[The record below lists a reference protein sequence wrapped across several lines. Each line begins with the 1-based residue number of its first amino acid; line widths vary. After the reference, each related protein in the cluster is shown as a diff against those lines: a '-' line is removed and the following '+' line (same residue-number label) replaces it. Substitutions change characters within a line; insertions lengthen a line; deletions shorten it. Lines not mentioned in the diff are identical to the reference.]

1 MKSQQRHSRAFNTCV
16 AVAAL
21 SIGNSVRAT
30 DAPPLVEE
38 EVVFRS
44 GTVTLAGTLLHA
56 GAIHPRGAVVLVHG
70 SGPGPRE
77 GLLPLAKHLATSG
90 LAALI
95 YDKRGSGGSE
105 GSWTDASLD
114 DLAGDVLAATTYLR
128 GRPELEGSRIGAFG
142 VSQGGWVI
150 PRAAAQRPG
159 SVQFVVVVTGG
170 ALRPADVE
178 RHDFA
183 ETLDRAGA
191 TAEERQEGVALVER
205 YLSYLATGADLDGL
219 LAANTH
225 AKTIPALR
233 GVDMS
238 RVIPTA
244 NTRPKW
250 AWVPTYD
257 PAPDIRS
264 LQVPVLVIIG
274 GRDRPSLAATMAAQ
288 WRSYLTQSG
297 NADATLVE
305 FLGAGHGATVPG
317 THHVGPAPQVF
328 VPGYLEIVD
337 AWSRAHQLIP

>member
-1 MKSQQRHSRAFNTCV
+1 MKSRQRHSSAFNTFV
-16 AVAAL
+16 AVAAV
-21 SIGNSVRAT
+21 SIGNIVRAA

-38 EVVFRS
+38 EVGFRS
-44 GTVTLAGTLLHA
+44 GTVTLTGTLLHPRA
-56 GAIHPRGAVVLVHG
+56 THPRGAVVLVHG

-77 GLLPLAKHLATSG
+77 GLRPLATHLASSG

-95 YDKRGSGGSE
+95 YDKRGSGGS
-105 GSWTDASLD
+105 GGTWTDASLD
-114 DLAGDVLAATTYLR
+114 DLAGDVLAAATYLR
-128 GRPELEGSRIGAFG
+128 GRPDLEGSRIGAFG

-159 SVQFVVVVTGG
+159 GLEFVVVVTGG

-178 RHDFA
+178 RHDYA
-183 ETLDRAGA
+183 EALDRAGA
-191 TAEERQEGVALVER
+191 TAEERREGVALVER

-219 LAANTH
+219 LAANAH

-238 RVIPTA
+238 RVIPTSS
-244 NTRPKW
+244 TRPKW

-257 PAPDIRS
+257 PAPDIRR

-274 GRDRPSLAATMAAQ
+274 GRDRPSMAATMAAQ
-288 WRSYLTQSG
+288 WRSNLAQAG
-297 NADATLVE
+297 NADATLLE

-317 THHVGPAPQVF
+317 THHVGPAPQTF

-337 AWSRAHQLIP
+337 AWTHAHQLIP